1 MQQTEN
7 YENTGEQP
15 LIAGF
20 EIEITWKIIDET

>member
-7 YENTGEQP
+7 NENTGEQL